1 MRYEA
6 ILFDMDGTVLYT
18 LEDLHD
24 AINAALAH
32 FGMPALTLSQVQ
44 AYVGNGSARLVE
56 LALPAGTPEA
66 LRLEVLDWYK
76 PYYDAHCNVKTRP
89 YDGIPELMRQLRA
102 AGLRLV
108 IISNKPDSAVRLLA
122 EDHFPG
128 LLDLAVG
135 ETAQVRRKPWP
146 DMIEVSAARLGL
158 DRSRCLYVG
167 DSEVD
172 VLTAKNA
179 GIDCAS
185 VCWGFRTRQ
194 QLLEAGAARIFDSTD
209 SLRDWILGEEKQ

>member
-32 FGMPALTLSQVQ
+32 FGMPGLTLEQVR

-56 LALPAGTPEA
+56 LAVPAGTSAETQQA
-66 LRLEVLDWYK
+66 VLDWYK
-76 PYYDAHCNVKTRP
+76 PYYDAHCNCKTRP
-89 YDGIPELMRQLRA
+89 YDGIPELMRDLRA

-158 DRSRCLYVG
+158 DKSRCLYVG

-172 VLTAKNA
+172 VQTAKNA

-185 VCWGFRTRQ
+185 VCWGFRSRQ
-194 QLLEAGAARIFDSTD
+194 QLLEAGAERIFDSAD
-209 SLRDWILGEEKQ
+209 SLRDWILSRV

>member
-32 FGMPALTLSQVQ
+32 FGMPALTLPQVC

-56 LALPAGTPEA
+56 LAVPAGTSEETRQA
-66 LRLEVLDWYK
+66 VLDWYK

-89 YDGIPELMRQLRA
+89 YDGIPALMRELRT
-102 AGLRLV
+102 AGLRLA
-108 IISNKPDSAVRLLA
+108 IISNKPDSAVKLLA

-135 ETAQVRRKPWP
+135 ETARVRRKPWP
-146 DMIEVSAARLGL
+146 DMIDVSAARLGL
-158 DRSRCLYVG
+158 DKSRCLYVG

-172 VLTAKNA
+172 VLTARNA

-185 VCWGFRTRQ
+185 VCWGFRSRE
-194 QLLEAGAARIFDSTD
+194 QLEEAGAARIFDSAD
-209 SLRDWILGEEKQ
+209 ALRDWILSRE

>member
-32 FGMPALTLSQVQ
+32 FGMPALTLEQVR

-56 LALPAGTPEA
+56 LAVPEGTTEEKRQA
-66 LRLEVLDWYK
+66 VLDWYK

-135 ETAQVRRKPWP
+135 ETARVRRKPWP

-158 DRSRCLYVG
+158 DKSRCLYVG

-172 VLTAKNA
+172 VLTARNA

-185 VCWGFRTRQ
+185 VCWGFRSRE
-194 QLLEAGAARIFDSTD
+194 QLLEAGAAHIFDSAD
-209 SLRDWILGEEKQ
+209 SLRDWILGM

>member
-32 FGMPALTLSQVQ
+32 FGMPALTLEQVR

-56 LALPAGTPEA
+56 LAVPEGTTEETRQA
-66 LRLEVLDWYK
+66 VLDWYK

-89 YDGIPELMRQLRA
+89 YAGIPELMLELRA

-158 DRSRCLYVG
+158 DKSRCLYVG

-185 VCWGFRTRQ
+185 VCWGFRSRE
-194 QLLEAGAARIFDSTD
+194 QLLEAGAERIFDSTD
-209 SLRDWILGEEKQ
+209 SLRDWILSRE

>member
-32 FGMPALTLSQVQ
+32 FGMPALTLPQVQ

-56 LALPAGTPEA
+56 LAVPAGTSAETQQA
-66 LRLEVLDWYK
+66 VLDWYK

-89 YDGIPELMRQLRA
+89 YDGIPELMRELRA

-146 DMIEVSAARLGL
+146 DMIEVSAAHLGL
-158 DRSRCLYVG
+158 DKSRCLYVG

-209 SLRDWILGEEKQ
+209 SLRDWILGR

>member
-6 ILFDMDGTVLYT
+6 ILLDMDGTVLDT
-18 LEDLHD
+18 LEDLAD
-24 AINAALAH
+24 SMNAALRH
-32 FGMPALTLSQVQ
+32 FGMPEIRLDQAR
-44 AYVGNGSARLVE
+44 AYVGNGSARYVE

-66 LRLEVLDWYK
+66 LRQEVLDWYK
-76 PYYDAHCNVKTRP
+76 PYYDAHCSIKTRP
-89 YDGIPELMRQLRA
+89 SAGVPEMMRALRA
-102 AGLRLV
+102 AGLRLC
-108 IISNKPDSAVRLLA
+108 IISNKPDASVRKLA
-122 EDHFPG
+122 EEHFPG

-158 DRSRCLYVG
+158 DKSRCLYVG

-172 VLTAKNA
+172 VLTARNA

-185 VCWGFRTRQ
+185 VSWGFRSAEELQ
-194 QLLEAGAARIFDSTD
+194 AAGAAMLFDSPQT
-209 SLRDWILGEEKQ
+209 LRDWILES

>member
-32 FGMPALTLSQVQ
+32 FGMPALTLPQVR

-56 LALPAGTPEA
+56 LAVPAGTTEETRQA
-66 LRLEVLDWYK
+66 VLDWYK
-76 PYYDAHCNVKTRP
+76 PYYDAHCNIKTRP
-89 YDGIPELMRQLRA
+89 YAGIPELMRELRA

-158 DRSRCLYVG
+158 DKNRCLYVG

-185 VCWGFRTRQ
+185 VCWGFRSRE
-194 QLLEAGAARIFDSTD
+194 QLLEAGADRIFDSAD
-209 SLRDWILGEEKQ
+209 SLRDWILGR

>member
-32 FGMPALTLSQVQ
+32 FGMPALTLEQVR

-56 LALPAGTPEA
+56 LAVPAGTTEETRQA
-66 LRLEVLDWYK
+66 VLDWYK
-76 PYYDAHCNVKTRP
+76 PYYDAHCNDKTRP
-89 YDGIPELMRQLRA
+89 YAGIPELTLELRA

-122 EDHFPG
+122 EDHFPS

-158 DRSRCLYVG
+158 DKSRCLYVG

-185 VCWGFRTRQ
+185 VCWGFRSRE
-194 QLLEAGAARIFDSTD
+194 QLLEAGAERIFDSVD
-209 SLRDWILGEEKQ
+209 SLRDWILSRE

>member
-1 MRYEA
+1 MRYDA
-6 ILFDMDGTVLYT
+6 ILLDMDGTVLYT
-18 LEDLHD
+18 LEDLAD
-24 AINAALAH
+24 SMNAALRH
-32 FGMPALTLSQVQ
+32 FGMPEIRLDQAR
-44 AYVGNGSARLVE
+44 AYVGNGSARYVE

-76 PYYDAHCNVKTRP
+76 PYYDAHCSIKTRP
-89 YDGIPELMRQLRA
+89 YPGVPELMRDLRA

-108 IISNKPDSAVRLLA
+108 IISNKPDASVRKLA
-122 EDHFPG
+122 EQHFAG

-146 DMIEVSAARLGL
+146 DMIEVSAERLGL
-158 DRSRCLYVG
+158 DKARCLYVG

-172 VLTAKNA
+172 VLTARNA

-185 VCWGFRTRQ
+185 VSWGFRSVGE
-194 QLLEAGAARIFDSTD
+194 LEAAGAERIFDSPEA
-209 SLRDWILGEEKQ
+209 LRDWILQS